1 MTILIATGMKREAA
15 MLAREGVIVVVGGLD
30 PARLEAELEAG
41 VAAGARAILSMGLAG
56 ALAPM
61 LKPGDWVVGT
71 IAPTGMQRREWS
83 VGAGAS
89 RPRTGPAAAN
99 PLPEA
104 GSRWGQGA
112 GGWID
117 RLAKILPGAVVG
129 RIHAD
134 GTMIADAARKSALQI
149 ETRALAV
156 DMESHVAARVAQRH
170 GLPFAVARVISDA
183 ASRSLPHAARVAM
196 APDGGIRVGA
206 VLIAI
211 LTRPWQLPTLIGVAL
226 DARSAMKSL
235 ARGYDALAR
244 AGFALGDEGQLA
256 LDMA

>member
-1 MTILIATGMKREAA
+1 MILIATGMKREAKV
-15 MLAREGVIVVVGGLD
+15 LERDGVTVIVGGLD

-83 VGAGAS
+83 VGAGAG
-89 RPRTGPAAAN
+89 RPRTTAAS

-117 RLAKILPGAVVG
+117 RLAKALPGAVVG

-156 DMESHVAARVAQRH
+156 DMESHIAARVAQRH
-170 GLPFAVARVISDA
+170 GLSFAVARVISDA

-206 VLIAI
+206 VLVAI
-211 LTRPWQLPTLIGVAL
+211 LTRPWQLPALIGVAL
-226 DARSAMKSL
+226 DARSAIKSL

-244 AGFALGDEGQLA
+244 AGFALGDEGQFP